1 MKGGSKARGR
11 LPRLPGELVL
21 PVVVTA
27 IVAALVVPLP
37 PWLLDLGLAL
47 NLVFAAALLLA
58 ALQARSALE
67 LSAFPT
73 LLLVTT
79 LFRLALNVSS
89 TRLALAEGHAGRII
103 QAFGE
108 FVVRG
113 DYVVGGVVFAVIT
126 LVQFLVVAKGA
137 ERVSEV
143 AARFTLDAMPGKQMA
158 IDADLRSGLVDQA
171 GAASRRRAL
180 ERESQMFGAM
190 DGAMKFVK
198 GDVLAGLVIV
208 LVNLLGGLAVGV
220 LQRGLEV
227 REALATYALIAIGDG
242 LSSQVPSL
250 CVAVAAG
257 LVVTRVAPGEE
268 GRGLGQDIGAQLFG
282 STTVLP
288 VLAALAVALAL
299 VPGMPWPTFLLVA
312 GVLAVVAWSRRGSCA
327 PSKQP
332 PVEAERPAP
341 RPEAEPAPGVSPL
354 VLELGPGW
362 VEGMEGARPLQDA
375 LREMRLRLEREL
387 GFRCPGVHVR
397 HGALLPPGG
406 YRISV
411 DEVPAAQG
419 QLPAGS
425 LLVRAPASDVGFLVG
440 RAETVEDPVAGRP
453 LARVPEAARGALEL
467 AGMQCVHP
475 AQVLAEHL
483 GTVARRHASALLGLQ
498 DVQALLDAMETRT
511 PALVRPALEKVPLPV
526 LTDVLRRLLHEG
538 VSVRNLR
545 AVLETLASPEVEGDG
560 AMLAERC
567 RQSLARWISHRHA
580 PSGPLFAWLVDPALE
595 EMLRSRL
602 PGVGPAL
609 EPERVQALLE
619 SVAEI
624 VEDGRAVLLAS
635 GDVRRPLRALC
646 EGAFPEVA
654 VLAYSE
660 LDPRLRVKPLGRL
673 GVGQPAA

>member
-1 MKGGSKARGR
+1 LKGGSKARGR
-11 LPRLPGELVL
+11 LPRLPVELVL
-21 PVVVTA
+21 PVAVTG
-27 IVAALVVPLP
+27 ILAALVVPLP

-47 NLVFAAALLLA
+47 NLVFSAALLLA

-282 STTVLP
+282 STTGLP
-288 VLAALAVALAL
+288 VLAALAAALAL

-312 GVLAVVAWSRRGSCA
+312 GVLALAAWSRRGSCP

-341 RPEAEPAPGVSPL
+341 RPEADPVPGVSPL

-362 VEGMEGARPLQDA
+362 VEGVEGPRPLQDA

-419 QLPAGS
+419 QLPAGG
-425 LLVRAPASDVGFLVG
+425 LLVRAPASEVGFLVG
-440 RAETVEDPVAGRP
+440 RAEGVEDPVAGRP

>member
-1 MKGGSKARGR
+1 
-11 LPRLPGELVL
+11 
-21 PVVVTA
+21 
-27 IVAALVVPLP
+27 
-37 PWLLDLGLAL
+37 
-47 NLVFAAALLLA
+47 
-58 ALQARSALE
+58 
-67 LSAFPT
+67 
-73 LLLVTT
+73 
-79 LFRLALNVSS
+79 
-89 TRLALAEGHAGRII
+89 
-103 QAFGE
+103 
-108 FVVRG
+108 
-113 DYVVGGVVFAVIT
+113 
-126 LVQFLVVAKGA
+126 
-137 ERVSEV
+137 
-143 AARFTLDAMPGKQMA
+143 MA

-171 GAASRRRAL
+171 GRRKL
-180 ERESQMFGAM
+180 
-190 DGAMKFVK
+190 
-198 GDVLAGLVIV
+198 
-208 LVNLLGGLAVGV
+208 
-220 LQRGLEV
+220 
-227 REALATYALIAIGDG
+227 
-242 LSSQVPSL
+242 
-250 CVAVAAG
+250 
-257 LVVTRVAPGEE
+257 
-268 GRGLGQDIGAQLFG
+268 
-282 STTVLP
+282 
-288 VLAALAVALAL
+288 
-299 VPGMPWPTFLLVA
+299 

-327 PSKQP
+327 PAKQP
-332 PVEAERPAP
+332 SVEAERPAP
-341 RPEAEPAPGVSPL
+341 RPEPEPAPGVSPL

-375 LREMRLRLEREL
+375 LREMRIRLEREL

-419 QLPAGS
+419 QLPPGS

-595 EMLRSRL
+595 EMLRTRL